1 MRNKEITQ
9 GKKLIALFII
19 MVILVGV
26 IGTGRYIFSK
36 YNEKKDNTKI
46 EVLECDIIE
55 NMEVKKTDLFACLG
69 ITSDKE
75 YTTVIKVNEET
86 ITLKDEDIYY
96 ACKDKKKNKFEIKMY
111 KGKVKKVLKIAW

>member
-1 MRNKEITQ
+1 MRNNEITQ

-19 MVILVGV
+19 MVILVGA

-55 NMEVKKTDLFACLG
+55 NMEVEKTDLFACLG

-96 ACKDKKKNKFEIKMY
+96 ACKDKEKNKFEIKMY
-111 KGKVKKVLKIAW
+111 QGRVEKVLKIYS

>member
-111 KGKVKKVLKIAW
+111 KGKVKKVLKIA